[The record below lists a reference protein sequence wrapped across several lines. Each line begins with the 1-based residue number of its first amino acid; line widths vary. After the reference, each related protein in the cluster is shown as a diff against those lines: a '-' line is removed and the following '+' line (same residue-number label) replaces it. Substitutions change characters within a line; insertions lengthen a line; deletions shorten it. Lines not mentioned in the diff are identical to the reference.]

1 MLDEKLKAL
10 MTLDAPA
17 ARDPSFQLAVM
28 ARIEQHNFH
37 RAILANIAVALAVA
51 LVLALA
57 MPVLQPLWQISFAS
71 RVSDLTIAVALFVS
85 GYAALQFARAEN

>member
-10 MTLDAPA
+10 IGLDAPA
-17 ARDPSFQLAVM
+17 MHDPSFQLAVM

-37 RAILANIAVALAVA
+37 RAILANIAVALAAA

-57 MPVLQPLWQISFAS
+57 MPVLQPLWQAKFAP
-71 RVSDLTIAVALFVS
+71 RISDLTIAAALFVS
-85 GYAALQFARAEN
+85 GFAALQIARAQN

>member
-28 ARIEQHNFH
+28 AGIEQHNFH

-51 LVLALA
+51 L
-57 MPVLQPLWQISFAS
+57 
-71 RVSDLTIAVALFVS
+71 
-85 GYAALQFARAEN
+85 ARLGR

>member
-1 MLDEKLKAL
+1 MLDEKLRAL
-10 MTLDAPA
+10 MAMDAPA

-28 ARIEQHNFH
+28 ARIEQRRFH
-37 RAILANIAVALAVA
+37 RAILVNVTVALAVA

-57 MPVLQPLWQISFAS
+57 MPVLQPLWQAKFAP
-71 RVSDLTIAVALFVS
+71 RISDLTIAVALFVS